1 MAFDGRYEGADGL
14 SEARAEQGLR
24 RAGKDGGDVG
34 VSAEPRGHGEYY
46 EALRAA
52 DSGESPGDDGGPEA
66 QGGDHTDTGDDGS
79 EKKYSGDAE
88 TDVAQ
93 SGERADTHNGSA
105 WDEVEA
111 EERPPVDATQVT
123 PERKTHILDG
133 DDNGGGHRH
142 GTGKPGKTEFPASW
156 SDAKIINLLQDV
168 ARCPDE
174 TPIHQDNGR
183 WFTTGTREEVEIV
196 AIVERDAQVWTGW
209 PLPGG
214 PGVVQNPRRPDGR
227 A

>member
-1 MAFDGRYEGADGL
+1 MAFDGRYEDADGP
-14 SEARAEQGLR
+14 SEARAEQGP
-24 RAGKDGGDVG
+24 RAGKDGGNVG
-34 VSAEPRGHGEYY
+34 VSAEPRGHDEYY

-52 DSGESPGDDGGPEA
+52 DSGESPGDDGDGPEA
-66 QGGDHTDTGDDGS
+66 QGSHHTDARGDGS
-79 EKKYSGDAE
+79 EKKYAGDAE
-88 TDVAQ
+88 TDAGQ
-93 SGERADTHNGSA
+93 SSERADAHPVSA
-105 WDEVEA
+105 WDEVA
-111 EERPPVDATQVT
+111 ADERPPVDATRVSQ
-123 PERKTHILDG
+123 ERAEHILDG

-168 ARCPDE
+168 ARRPDD
-174 TPIHQDNGR
+174 TPIRQDNGR

-196 AIVERDAQVWTGW
+196 AVVERDAQVWTGW